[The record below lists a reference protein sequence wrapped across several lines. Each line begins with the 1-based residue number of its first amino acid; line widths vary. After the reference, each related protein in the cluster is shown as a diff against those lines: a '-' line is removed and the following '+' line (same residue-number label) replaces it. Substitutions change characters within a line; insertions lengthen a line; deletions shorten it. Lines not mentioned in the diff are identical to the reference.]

1 MKFFLQ
7 VVSQTRQPDILINQ
21 RETDI
26 KPNIS
31 KQPNRKNVMIKKD
44 IDHSKFIFIV
54 YFAHKPY
61 NKPSL

>member
-1 MKFFLQ
+1 MAVNFFLQ
-7 VVSQTRQPDILINQ
+7 KHRSSIVGRQPDILMNR

-31 KQPNRKNVMIKKD
+31 KQSNRKNVMIEKD

-54 YFAHKPY
+54 
-61 NKPSL
+61 